1 MRMHV
6 KNRDHMPY
14 LRLAYATIVEFDK
27 SPH

>member
-6 KNRDHMPY
+6 KNQDHMSH
-14 LRLAYATIVEFDK
+14 LRLAYATIVEFGK